1 MRLDLLIYIT
11 NGERNEYLPKD
22 YKIVFSDAT
31 HLVMTP
37 KNGKAIIAFDIDVFV
52 EIDTDKLWDNIKELV
67 RSKYHEYDSVQLG
80 LTFDPFLKKDK
91 SMSDYIKIIGE
102 SFEAKSDFFMYYY
115 KELKMKDMNDIVKA
129 RTELEEKL
137 KSPKIGSLVD
147 SIGESEVWKSLKEDQ
162 LKRLYGEFGYLVTG
176 NKKLIEKDIEKIKK
190 FVDDFIPADNKFAKK
205 FKKDL
210 VSRWISVYVRHI
222 NL

>member
-67 RSKYHEYDSVQLG
+67 QSKYHEYDSVQLG

-91 SMSDYIKIIGE
+91 SMNDYIKIIGE
-102 SFEAKSDFFMYYY
+102 SFETKSDFFMYYY
-115 KELKMKDMNDIVKA
+115 KELKMKDMDDIVNVK
-129 RTELEEKL
+129 TNLEEKL

-190 FVDDFIPADNKFAKK
+190 FVDNFIPGDNKFAKK